1 MINSMIKNRWKVVG
15 FSVILLTEALLINAK
30 AANRVT
36 GTDHEPGTQNLQY
49 FQSQISP
56 NPFQIQPEKQRGSMI
71 RESSKTESGL
81 SPDQIL
87 EEIRQ
92 IEYNEIK
99 YDEESTDYYGFIKGK
114 IPILISAPHGAK
126 HFRKRENRWKGEDE
140 YTASLAIELGELTGA
155 YVIYVKNKTREDPNN
170 DPSSRYK
177 MAVAKAVKQY
187 HLKFLL
193 DLHGS
198 DEERPYKV
206 DIGIISSESG
216 KGSCPTF
223 KEIIRKTFSDFEP
236 RIFNQKFCAND
247 TCTLTFFAKNELAI
261 EAAQV
266 EINAKYR
273 IVERKPDSSK
283 AKAGIKPHFKAN
295 GEDVLALVTRL
306 KRMILEIDQK
316 VENKTLAKCN

>member
-1 MINSMIKNRWKVVG
+1 MLRTNWKVFGATLMTAVFLG
-15 FSVILLTEALLINAK
+15 IAGAGNAMHESRNQDLLN
-30 AANRVT
+30 
-36 GTDHEPGTQNLQY
+36 
-49 FQSQISP
+49 FQHQISP
-56 NPFQIQPEKQRGSMI
+56 KTVQIQPRKQMDSMI
-71 RESSKTESGL
+71 PENSKIESNS
-81 SPDQIL
+81 SPDQLL

-92 IEYNEIK
+92 IEYKEIK
-99 YDEESTDYYGFIKGK
+99 YNEESTDYYGFIKGK

-126 HFRKRENRWKGEDE
+126 HFRMRENRWKGEDE
-140 YTASLAIELGELTGA
+140 YTASLAIKLGELTGA

-177 MAVAKAVKQY
+177 MAVAEAVKQY

-198 DEERPYKV
+198 DEGRPYKV
-206 DIGIISSESG
+206 DIGIISNDAG

-223 KEIIRKTFSDFEP
+223 KEIIREAFSDFEP
-236 RIFNQKFCAND
+236 KIFNKKFCAND
-247 TCTLTFFAKNELAI
+247 ACTMTFFAKNELGI

-266 EINAKYR
+266 EVNAKYR

-283 AKAGIKPHFKAN
+283 AKARIEPHFKAS
-295 GEDVLALVTRL
+295 GRDVLALITRL

-316 VENKTLAKCN
+316 VEGKTLARCN

>member
-1 MINSMIKNRWKVVG
+1 MIKNRWKITG
-15 FSVILLTEALLINAK
+15 LSMIFLTEILLGRAIA
-30 AANRVT
+30 
-36 GTDHEPGTQNLQY
+36 
-49 FQSQISP
+49 
-56 NPFQIQPEKQRGSMI
+56 GSNQ
-71 RESSKTESGL
+71 

-99 YDEESTDYYGFIKGK
+99 YNEESADYYGFIKGR

-126 HFRKRENRWKGEDE
+126 HFRRRENRWKGEDE
-140 YTASLAIELGELTGA
+140 YTASLAIELGKLTGA

-177 MAVAKAVKQY
+177 MAVTKAVKQY
-187 HLKFLL
+187 HIKFLL

-206 DIGIISSESG
+206 DIGIISNGSG
-216 KGSCPTF
+216 RGSCPTF
-223 KEIIRKTFSDFEP
+223 KETIREAFSDFQA

-247 TCTLTFFAKNELAI
+247 ACTITSFAKNELGI

-273 IVERKPDSSK
+273 VVERKPDSSK

-295 GEDVLALVTRL
+295 GEDVIALITRL
-306 KRMILEIDQK
+306 QRAIFAIDQEIEK
-316 VENKTLAKCN
+316 DTVAKCD

>member
-1 MINSMIKNRWKVVG
+1 MFENNRKVVIFG
-15 FSVILLTEALLINAK
+15 VIFLAEVFLSSAK
-30 AANRVT
+30 AGNWISKVDDESRIQ
-36 GTDHEPGTQNLQY
+36 DFQY
-49 FQSQISP
+49 FQSQVNP
-56 NPFQIQPEKQRGSMI
+56 NSVQIRPERQRASVI
-71 RESSKTESGL
+71 RESSNTESNQ

-87 EEIRQ
+87 EDIRQ
-92 IEYNEIK
+92 VEFNEIN
-99 YDEESTDYYGFIKGK
+99 YNRESADYYGFIKGK

-126 HFRKRENRWKGEDE
+126 HFRRRENRWKGEDE
-140 YTASLAIELGELTGA
+140 YTASLAIELGKLTGA

-177 MAVAKAVKQY
+177 MAVADAVRQY
-187 HLKFLL
+187 HIKFLL

-206 DIGIISSESG
+206 DIGIISNASG
-216 KGSCPTF
+216 KGSCPIS
-223 KEIIRKTFSDFEP
+223 KEIIRKAFSDFEP
-236 RIFNQKFCAND
+236 RIFNQKFWASD
-247 TCTLTFFAKNELAI
+247 TCTMTSFAKNELGI

-295 GEDVLALVTRL
+295 RQDVLALITRL
-306 KRMILEIDQK
+306 KWMILEIDQK
-316 VENKTLAKCN
+316 VENNAVAKGD

>member
-1 MINSMIKNRWKVVG
+1 LAEV
-15 FSVILLTEALLINAK
+15 FLTNARAGNGVHN
-30 AANRVT
+30 AAYQPR
-36 GTDHEPGTQNLQY
+36 TQDFQYSQHQMNL
-49 FQSQISP
+49 
-56 NPFQIQPEKQRGSMI
+56 NPLETRQEKQA
-71 RESSKTESGL
+71 SSVAPENSKMKSNQ
-81 SPDQIL
+81 SPDQLL

-99 YDEESTDYYGFIKGK
+99 YDEESADYYGFIKGK

-126 HFRKRENRWKGEDE
+126 HFRRRENRWKGEDE
-140 YTASLAIELGELTGA
+140 YTASLAIELGKLTGA

-177 MAVAKAVKQY
+177 MEVAKAIKQY
-187 HLKFLL
+187 HIKFLL

-198 DEERPYKV
+198 DEGRPYKV
-206 DIGIISSESG
+206 DIGIISNESG

-223 KEIIRKTFSDFEP
+223 KETIRAAFSDFQP

-247 TCTLTFFAKNELAI
+247 ACTLTSFAKSELGI

-283 AKAGIKPHFKAN
+283 ARAGIEPHFKADAK
-295 GEDVLALVTRL
+295 DVLALITRL
-306 KRMILEIDQK
+306 KRMILDIDQK
-316 VENKTLAKCN
+316 VEKNTVAKCD